1 MNAPARSSGRVFSP
15 LGSFQQVPSQET
27 QGFLREQFILWGRPT
42 LLRVDNGTPWG
53 ASGGMPTAL
62 QLWAAGM
69 AVSTHHNDPCRP
81 QQNGVVEKS
90 QGTNKRWAEP
100 NTCDSAEQLQQRSDE
115 AARRQ
120 RERYPYRKGESRL
133 AVFPQLQHSGRR
145 YSRGWEEENWSLE
158 LAEAVLAEVVEYRR
172 VDRSGCVSLYSRNVY
187 VGKSWAQ
194 STVWVRYDPQGH
206 RWMFSD
212 KDGRLLN
219 HQTAPEICRDRIIDL
234 TASDGR
240 TKRGSLS

>member
-1 MNAPARSSGRVFSP
+1 
-15 LGSFQQVPSQET
+15 VPSQQT
-27 QGFLREQFILWGRPT
+27 QHFLREQFSLWGRPA

-53 ASGGMPTAL
+53 ASGGLPTAL
-62 QLWAAGM
+62 ELWAAGLG
-69 AVSTHHNDPCRP
+69 VGTHHNDACCP

-100 NTCDSAEQLQQRSDE
+100 EQCDSAEQLQQGSDV

-120 RERYPYRKGESRL
+120 RERYPYRQGKSRME
-133 AVFPQLQHSGRR
+133 VFPQLQHSGRE
-145 YSRGWEEENWSLE
+145 YSLRWEEENWSLE
-158 LAEAVLAEVVEYRR
+158 LAEAVLADVVEPRR

-194 STVWVRYDPQGH
+194 NTVWVRYDPQKH
-206 RWMFSD
+206 QWMFSD
-212 KDGRLLN
+212 PENRLLN
-219 HQTAPEICRDRIIDL
+219 HQDAPEICRDRIIDL

-240 TKRGSLS
+240 TKRRGQP